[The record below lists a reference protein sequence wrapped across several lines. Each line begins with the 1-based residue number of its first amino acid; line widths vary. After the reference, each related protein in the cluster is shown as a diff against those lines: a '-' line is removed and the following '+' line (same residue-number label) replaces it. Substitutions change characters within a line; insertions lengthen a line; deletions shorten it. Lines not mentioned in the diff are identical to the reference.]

1 MTTLY
6 KPVLIESAEQAE
18 AMPPG
23 TVALRSWGDGT
34 TARTLTNGRWI
45 TPSGGAMPHVEMVGW
60 TALVPIEAEEE
71 HRVVWAEPD
80 PHTSSPMPQEDARE
94 IVALREPWEPD
105 AHIESRLV
113 TPWKPLAGA
122 TDSGDDADALA
133 DCGDQA

>member
-6 KPVLIESAEQAE
+6 RPVLIESAEQAE

-45 TPSGGAMPHVEMVGW
+45 TPSGGAMPHVETVGF

-71 HRVVWAEPD
+71 PTEDVVQAAVAAILALTNESEETAHMDDIDVAWD
-80 PHTSSPMPQEDARE
+80 HARA
-94 IVALREPWEPD
+94 ALSADRE
-105 AHIESRLV
+105 AR
-113 TPWKPLAGA
+113 
-122 TDSGDDADALA
+122 
-133 DCGDQA
+133 Q

>member
-6 KPVLIESAEQAE
+6 RLVPIESAEQAE

-45 TPSGGAMPHVEMVGW
+45 TPSGGAMPHVETVGF

-71 HRVVWAEPD
+71 TRSV
-80 PHTSSPMPQEDARE
+80 ARHPGGGQTNYNTE
-94 IVALREPWEPD
+94 AAGNPGRMGEYIASLPV
-105 AHIESRLV
+105 ESRLV
-113 TPWKPLAGA
+113 TPWE
-122 TDSGDDADALA
+122 SV
-133 DCGDQA
+133 